1 MIWNSERELESI
13 YEHCLRKIR
22 VIRNLPDDE
31 KIQYIV
37 LGIFIG
43 IGLGYMIAMWV
54 VSFELYG

>member
-1 MIWNSERELESI
+1 M
-13 YEHCLRKIR
+13 
-22 VIRNLPDDE
+22 IRNIPDDE